1 VTATSDAVGTARRD
15 QAWRVAREAA
25 LIAVIYIGYTL
36 TRNQFA
42 AGADEAFD
50 NARRVIRWENAIGLF
65 VEPEIQDA
73 FLPYRWFIGAW
84 NLFYASFHFVVT
96 VAVLAWAFFRHPARY
111 PRYRTILAVGTV
123 CALIGYATFPLAPPR
138 LTPGHGFVDTLAHY
152 WTLWNFES
160 GPAQKLSN
168 QYAAMP
174 SLHFGWST
182 WVAITVWGLAE
193 RRWVRVLAVLYP
205 VATLFAI
212 VVTGNHYW
220 LDAVGGA
227 AVMAVGW
234 LVATAIHGRPPARAA
249 QKIE

>member
-1 VTATSDAVGTARRD
+1 MTTTSGAVGSPRRG

-25 LIAVIYIGYTL
+25 LIAVIYIAYTL

-42 AGADEAFD
+42 AGADEAFA
-50 NARRVIRWENAIGLF
+50 NARRVIGWEDAIGLF
-65 VEPEIQDA
+65 VEPEIQDV

-84 NLFYASFHFVVT
+84 NLFYASFHFIVT
-96 VAVLAWAFFRHPARY
+96 IAVLVWTFFRFPGRY
-111 PRYRTILAVGTV
+111 PRQRTILVVATV

-138 LTPGHGFVDTLAHY
+138 LTPGHGFVDTLADY
-152 WTLWNFES
+152 WTLWSFES

-182 WVAITVWGLAE
+182 WVAVTAWGQV
-193 RRWVRVLAVLYP
+193 RRPWGKALAVLYP

-227 AVMAVGW
+227 AVVTAGW
-234 LVATAIHGRPPARAA
+234 LVARAVYDRRGAA
-249 QKIE
+249 QKME